1 MSPKAVNTVP
11 LLLLLLV
18 FPVMAVPLP
27 SLISGNGQVELKKTD
42 VGSDSNIKPSEDE
55 PAGSDVIVDP
65 VLIHIPSSISDS
77 QKRGAGH
84 TLFHPS
90 AISKSKY
97 EKKRKKIGNEYQI
110 DVFDPRFS
118 A

>member
-27 SLISGNGQVELKKTD
+27 LLISGNGQVELKKTD

-84 TLFHPS
+84 IRPLY
-90 AISKSKY
+90 KNQY
-97 EKKRKKIGNEYQI
+97 EKKNLEMNIKLMFLIPDFLRDE
-110 DVFDPRFS
+110 
-118 A
+118 